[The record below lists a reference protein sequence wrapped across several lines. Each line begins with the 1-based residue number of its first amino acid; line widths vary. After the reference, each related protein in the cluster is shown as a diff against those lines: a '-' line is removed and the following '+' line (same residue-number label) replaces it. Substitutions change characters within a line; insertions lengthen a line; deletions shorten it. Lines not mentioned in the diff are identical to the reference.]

1 MSEGKRDPLLF
12 LDDIMSAIRKIEK
25 YTRGLTAEELKK
37 NEMVVDAVIRNFEII
52 GEAVKGI
59 PRALREKYP
68 DIEWKEA
75 AGFRDILIHDY
86 FGVDFEAVW
95 DTVKTNIPGFKKKI
109 MGVVRHES
117 GRARQGRKNN

>member
-52 GEAVKGI
+52 GLKGFQE
-59 PRALREKYP
+59 R
-68 DIEWKEA
+68 
-75 AGFRDILIHDY
+75 
-86 FGVDFEAVW
+86 
-95 DTVKTNIPGFKKKI
+95 
-109 MGVVRHES
+109 
-117 GRARQGRKNN
+117 